1 MEKKLPRIYTNSDN
15 ISSNN
20 RKFYYSELKEK
31 NKLEKENK
39 KDNNN
44 YTKEEFLEKY
54 NLRETVKKNNINT
67 KIINIFKHSNSIY
80 KIKVKIKINGKEEEK
95 YLIGRTN
102 TTLITLDG
110 EIINIGDI
118 EDIYVSD

>member
-1 MEKKLPRIYTNSDN
+1 MENKLPHIYTNKDN

-20 RKFYYSELKEK
+20 RKFYYSDMKE
-31 NKLEKENK
+31 EKQEETVK
-39 KDNNN
+39 KSTN

-54 NLRETVKKNNINT
+54 NLNNTVKKSNINT

-80 KIKVKIKINGKEEEK
+80 KIKVKIVINGVEEEK

-102 TTLITLDG
+102 KALITLDG
-110 EIINIGDI
+110 ATININEIDDI
-118 EDIYVSD
+118 FSSD

>member
-20 RKFYYSELKEK
+20 RKFYYSELKEEKQEEK
-31 NKLEKENK
+31 NMKQ
-39 KDNNN
+39 NNN
-44 YTKEEFLEKY
+44 YTKEEFLERY
-54 NLRETVKKNNINT
+54 NLKETVKNTNINT

-80 KIKVKIKINGKEEEK
+80 KIKAKIKINGKEDVR

-110 EIINIGDI
+110 ETINISDI
-118 EDIYVSD
+118 EDINVSD